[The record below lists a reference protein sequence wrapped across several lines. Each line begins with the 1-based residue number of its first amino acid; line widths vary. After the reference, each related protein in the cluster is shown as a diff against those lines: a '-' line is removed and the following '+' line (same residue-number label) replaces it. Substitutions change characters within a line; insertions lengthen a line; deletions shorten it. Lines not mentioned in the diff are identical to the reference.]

1 EALGAEV
8 RQSSVAY
15 AGPAKLAVDGGTS
28 GLFDQDESITHTA
41 TEADPWWEVDLGVSG
56 AVERIVLF
64 NRTDGTLHRRLDGL
78 VVRLLDSERSEVW
91 SAVVPIGRRD
101 AVELEPARHGRAL
114 VLTEPTADFS
124 ETDFQIGRT
133 LDGDPA
139 TGWAISPRQGSGH
152 VAVFPLAQPLILDE
166 PAMIEV
172 VLRQGY
178 GGAHTLGHL
187 RLSVSEHTGPLSAL
201 PAGLAATLALFAAD
215 RDADAAVRLAEHFA
229 GVDPVLAELRADVLE
244 LRRTRDALAVVSTP
258 VMVELPL
265 EEHRETHVLVL
276 GNFLQRAEQVE
287 PGVPAAY
294 SPLPEGSLPDRMGL
308 ARWLVDPANPL
319 TARVAVNRFWAQLFG
334 AGLVETEENFGSQ
347 GEVPSHPRLLD
358 WLALE
363 FREGGWDQKALLR
376 QLVLS
381 ATYRQASSTSA
392 EKLAADPR
400 NRLLARGA
408 RFRLSAETV
417 RDQALAV
424 SGLLSLG
431 IGGPS
436 VYPPQPDGIWQ
447 AAFNG
452 QRNWPT
458 SSGEARY
465 RRGLYTYLRRT
476 SPYPSMETFDAPSRE
491 TCSLRRLRTNTPL
504 QAFVTLND
512 PVYVEAAQAL
522 ARRMLAEGDG
532 TPRGT
537 IHRGLWLCLG
547 RGPEASDIDDLESL
561 FADTLIHFEG
571 VAESAALALA
581 TDPLGPLPDGLDA
594 PQAAAW
600 TVVANVLLNLDATL
614 TRD

>member
-1 EALGAEV
+1 
-8 RQSSVAY
+8 
-15 AGPAKLAVDGGTS
+15 
-28 GLFDQDESITHTA
+28 
-41 TEADPWWEVDLGVSG
+41 
-56 AVERIVLF
+56 
-64 NRTDGTLHRRLDGL
+64 
-78 VVRLLDSERSEVW
+78 
-91 SAVVPIGRRD
+91 
-101 AVELEPARHGRAL
+101 
-114 VLTEPTADFS
+114 
-124 ETDFQIGRT
+124 
-133 LDGDPA
+133 
-139 TGWAISPRQGSGH
+139 
-152 VAVFPLAQPLILDE
+152 
-166 PAMIEV
+166 
-172 VLRQGY
+172 
-178 GGAHTLGHL
+178 
-187 RLSVSEHTGPLSAL
+187 
-201 PAGLAATLALFAAD
+201 
-215 RDADAAVRLAEHFA
+215 
-229 GVDPVLAELRADVLE
+229 
-244 LRRTRDALAVVSTP
+244 
-258 VMVELPL
+258 
-265 EEHRETHVLVL
+265 
-276 GNFLQRAEQVE
+276 
-287 PGVPAAY
+287 
-294 SPLPEGSLPDRMGL
+294 MGL
-308 ARWLVDPANPL
+308 AHWLVDSANPL

-347 GEVPSHPRLLD
+347 GEPPSHPRLLD

-376 QLVLS
+376 KLVLS
-381 ATYRQASSTSA
+381 ATYRQASSASA

-400 NRLLARGA
+400 NRLLGRGA

-424 SGLLSLG
+424 SGLLSPE

-522 ARRMLAEGDG
+522 ARRMLAESDG
-532 TPRGT
+532 TTRGT

-547 RGPEASDIDDLESL
+547 REPQDSDIADLESL
-561 FADTLIHFEG
+561 FADTLTHFEG
-571 VAESAALALA
+571 VAESDALALA
-581 TDPLGPLPDGLDA
+581 TDPLGPLPSGLDA
-594 PQAAAW
+594 PEAAAW
-600 TVVANVLLNLDATL
+600 TVVGNVLLNLDATL